1 MIMHIRYRCEL
12 IIERM
17 AAPRACRILEDAG
30 LTGYT
35 VLPAI
40 SGFGGVTRWSRDTD
54 MSASSDMVV
63 VISIGTQEQIETALK
78 EIERLLSNHI
88 GVLSV
93 AEVRVLRPGR
103 F

>member
-1 MIMHIRYRCEL
+1 METRNRLEL

-17 AAPRACRILEDAG
+17 AVNRACNILEGAG

-35 VLPAI
+35 ILPAI
-40 SGFGGVTRWSRDTD
+40 SGFGGNVRWSRDTD
-54 MSASSDMVV
+54 LSASGDMVV
-63 VISIGTQEQIETALK
+63 IVSIGTEACVQKALA
-78 EIERLLSNHI
+78 ELNNLLGSHI

-93 AEVRVLRPGR
+93 GQVGILRPER

>member
-1 MIMHIRYRCEL
+1 MHSRLRLEL

-17 AAPRACRILEDAG
+17 AAPRACKLLEAAG

-35 VLPAI
+35 VLPAL
-40 SGFGGVTRWSRDTD
+40 SGFGGQTRWSRDTD

-63 VISIGTQEQIETALK
+63 LISIGAEAQVHAALNQL
-78 EIERLLSNHI
+78 ENLLVSHS

-93 AEVRVLRPGR
+93 GEVQVLRPGR

>member
-1 MIMHIRYRCEL
+1 MHIRYRCEL

-17 AAPRACRILEDAG
+17 AAPRACRILEEAG

-63 VISIGTQEQIETALK
+63 IVSIGPKARVEEALT
-78 EIERLLSNHI
+78 EMERLLGSHI
-88 GVLSV
+88 GVLSIG
-93 AEVRVLRPGR
+93 EVSVLRPDR

>member
-1 MIMHIRYRCEL
+1 MHTRHRLEL

-17 AAPRACRILEDAG
+17 AARRACNILEAAG

-40 SGFGGVTRWSRDTD
+40 SGFGGVTRWSRDAD
-54 MSASSDMVV
+54 MSASSDMVII
-63 VISIGTQEQIETALK
+63 ISIGADEQVRAALS
-78 EIERLLSNHI
+78 ELENLLGSHI

-93 AEVRVLRPGR
+93 GEVRVLRPGR

>member
-1 MIMHIRYRCEL
+1 MHTRYRCEL

-17 AAPRACRILEDAG
+17 AAPRACRILEEAG

-63 VISIGTQEQIETALK
+63 VISIGAKTQLDAALE
-78 EIERLLSNHI
+78 EIERLLGSHI

-93 AEVRVLRPGR
+93 GEVKVLRPDR

>member
-1 MIMHIRYRCEL
+1 MHLRYRCEL

-17 AAPRACRILEDAG
+17 AAPRACRILEEAG

-40 SGFGGVTRWSRDTD
+40 SGFGGETRWSRDTD
-54 MSASSDMVV
+54 ISASSDMVV
-63 VISIGTQEQIETALK
+63 VVSIGAEDKMGVALR
-78 EIERLLSNHI
+78 EIERLLSSHI
-88 GVLSV
+88 GVLSIS
-93 AEVRVLRPGR
+93 EVKVMRPGR

>member
-1 MIMHIRYRCEL
+1 MHVRYRCEL

-17 AAPRACRILEDAG
+17 AAPRACRILEEAG

-40 SGFGGVTRWSRDTD
+40 SGFGGDTHWSRDTD
-54 MSASSDMVV
+54 MSASSGMVV
-63 VISIGTQEQIETALK
+63 IVSIGTQARVDAALA
-78 EIERLLSNHI
+78 EIERLLGSHI

-93 AEVRVLRPGR
+93 GEVRVLRPGR

>member
-1 MIMHIRYRCEL
+1 MHARRRLEL

-17 AAPRACRILEDAG
+17 AAPRACKILETSG

-40 SGFGGVTRWSRDTD
+40 SGFGGITRWNRDTD

-63 VISIGTQEQIETALK
+63 IVSIGSDDRVQAALA
-78 EIERLLSNHI
+78 EIERLLGSHI

-93 AEVRVLRPGR
+93 SDVQVLRPER

>member
-1 MIMHIRYRCEL
+1 MHSRLRLEL

-17 AAPRACRILEDAG
+17 AAPRACKLLEAAG

-40 SGFGGVTRWSRDTD
+40 SGFGGQTRWSRDTD

-63 VISIGTQEQIETALK
+63 LISIGAEAPVRAALNELEQ
-78 EIERLLSNHI
+78 LLGSHI

-93 AEVRVLRPGR
+93 GEVQVLRPGR

>member
-1 MIMHIRYRCEL
+1 MHSRLRLEL

-17 AAPRACRILEDAG
+17 AAPRACKLLEAAG

-35 VLPAI
+35 VLPAL
-40 SGFGGVTRWSRDTD
+40 SGFGGQTRWSRDTD

-63 VISIGTQEQIETALK
+63 LISIGAEAQVHAALNQL
-78 EIERLLSNHI
+78 ENLLGSHI

-93 AEVRVLRPGR
+93 GEVQVLRPGR

>member
-1 MIMHIRYRCEL
+1 MYVRYRCEL

-40 SGFGGVTRWSRDTD
+40 SGFGGQTRWSRDTD

-63 VISIGTQEQIETALK
+63 IVSIGAQEQIEAALK
-78 EIERLLSNHI
+78 QIESLLSSHI
-88 GVLSV
+88 GVLSIG
-93 AEVRVLRPGR
+93 EVKVLRPGR

>member
-1 MIMHIRYRCEL
+1 MHTRHRLEL

-17 AAPRACRILEDAG
+17 AAKRACNILEASG

-35 VLPAI
+35 ILPAL
-40 SGFGGVTRWSRDTD
+40 SGFGGKTRWSRDTD

-63 VISIGTQEQIETALK
+63 IVSIGTDAKVQAALA
-78 EIERLLSNHI
+78 ELERLLDSHI
-88 GVLSV
+88 GVLSIG
-93 AEVRVLRPGR
+93 EVKILRPDR

>member
-1 MIMHIRYRCEL
+1 MHACLRLEL

-35 VLPAI
+35 VLPAL
-40 SGFGGVTRWSRDTD
+40 SGFGGQTRWSRDTD

-63 VISIGTQEQIETALK
+63 VISIGGQARVHAALS
-78 EIERLLSNHI
+78 ELEGLLGSHI
-88 GVLSV
+88 GVLSICDV
-93 AEVRVLRPGR
+93 QVLRPGR

>member
-1 MIMHIRYRCEL
+1 MHVRYRCEL

-17 AAPRACRILEDAG
+17 AAPRACRILEEAG

-40 SGFGGVTRWSRDTD
+40 SGLGRQARWNRDTD
-54 MSASSDMVV
+54 ISASSDMVV
-63 VISIGTQEQIETALK
+63 VVSIGAQDQIEAALK
-78 EIERLLSNHI
+78 EIESLLSSHI
-88 GVLSV
+88 GVLSIG
-93 AEVRVLRPGR
+93 EVKVLRPDR

>member
-1 MIMHIRYRCEL
+1 MHVRYRCEL

-17 AAPRACRILEDAG
+17 AAPRACRILEEAG

-40 SGFGGVTRWSRDTD
+40 SGLGRQTRWNRDSD
-54 MSASSDMVV
+54 ISASSDMVV
-63 VISIGTQEQIETALK
+63 VVSIGAQEQIEAALK
-78 EIERLLSNHI
+78 EIESLLSNHI
-88 GVLSV
+88 GVLSIC
-93 AEVRVLRPGR
+93 EVKVLRPDR

>member
-1 MIMHIRYRCEL
+1 MHVRYRCEL

-17 AAPRACRILEDAG
+17 AAPRACRILEEAG

-40 SGFGGVTRWSRDTD
+40 SGLGRQVRWNRDTD
-54 MSASSDMVV
+54 ISSSSDMVV
-63 VISIGTQEQIETALK
+63 VVSIGAQDQIEAALK
-78 EIERLLSNHI
+78 EIESLLSSHI

-93 AEVRVLRPGR
+93 GEVKVLRPDR

>member
-1 MIMHIRYRCEL
+1 MHARRRLEL

-17 AAPRACRILEDAG
+17 AAPRACKILETSG

-40 SGFGGVTRWSRDTD
+40 SGFGGDTRWSRDAD
-54 MSASSDMVV
+54 MSASSDMVIV
-63 VISIGTQEQIETALK
+63 VSIGSDDKVQAALT
-78 EIERLLSNHI
+78 ELERLLGSHI

-93 AEVRVLRPGR
+93 GDVEVLRPER

>member
-1 MIMHIRYRCEL
+1 MHTRLRLEL

-17 AAPRACRILEDAG
+17 AAPRACNIIEDAG

-35 VLPAI
+35 VLPAL
-40 SGFGGVTRWSRDTD
+40 SGFGGVTRWSRDSD

-63 VISIGTQEQIETALK
+63 VISIGTNAQVQSALQEL
-78 EIERLLSNHI
+78 ERLLASHI

-93 AEVRVLRPGR
+93 GEVGVLRSDR

>member
-1 MIMHIRYRCEL
+1 MHSRLRLEL

-17 AAPRACRILEDAG
+17 AAPRACKLLEAAG

-40 SGFGGVTRWSRDTD
+40 SGFGGQTRWSRDTD

-63 VISIGTQEQIETALK
+63 LISIGAEAQVRAALN
-78 EIERLLSNHI
+78 ELENLLGSHI

-93 AEVRVLRPGR
+93 GEVQVLRPGR

>member
-1 MIMHIRYRCEL
+1 MHIHHRLEL

-17 AAPRACRILEDAG
+17 AARRACNILEGAG

-40 SGFGGVTRWSRDTD
+40 SGFGGVTRWSRDAD

-63 VISIGTQEQIETALK
+63 IISIGADAQVRAALS
-78 EIERLLSNHI
+78 ELENLLGSHI
-88 GVLSV
+88 GVLSFG
-93 AEVRVLRPGR
+93 EVQVLRPGR

>member
-1 MIMHIRYRCEL
+1 MHTRHRLEL

-17 AAPRACRILEDAG
+17 AARRACNILEGAG

-40 SGFGGVTRWSRDTD
+40 SGFGGVTRWSRDAD
-54 MSASSDMVV
+54 MSASSDMVII
-63 VISIGTQEQIETALK
+63 ISIGADEQVRAALS
-78 EIERLLSNHI
+78 ELENLLGSHI

-93 AEVRVLRPGR
+93 GEVQVLRPGR

>member
-1 MIMHIRYRCEL
+1 MHVRYRCEL

-17 AAPRACRILEDAG
+17 AAPRACRILEEAG

-40 SGFGGVTRWSRDTD
+40 SGFGGQTRWNRDAD

-63 VISIGTQEQIETALK
+63 VVSIGAQDQIELALK
-78 EIERLLSNHI
+78 EIERLLSSHI

-93 AEVRVLRPGR
+93 GEVKVLRPGR

>member
-1 MIMHIRYRCEL
+1 MHTRLRLEL

-17 AAPRACRILEDAG
+17 AAKRACSILEVAG

-35 VLPAI
+35 VLPAL

-63 VISIGTQEQIETALK
+63 IISIGADMQVRAALS
-78 EIERLLSNHI
+78 ELQGLLGSHI

-93 AEVRVLRPGR
+93 GEVQVLRPDR

>member
-1 MIMHIRYRCEL
+1 MHTRHRLEL
-12 IIERM
+12 FIERM
-17 AAPRACRILEDAG
+17 AAPRASKILEASG

-35 VLPAI
+35 ILPAI
-40 SGFGGVTRWSRDTD
+40 SGFGGKTRWSRDTD

-63 VISIGTQEQIETALK
+63 IISIGADAQVQAALS
-78 EIERLLSNHI
+78 ELERLLGSHI

-93 AEVRVLRPGR
+93 AEVKVLRPDR

>member
-1 MIMHIRYRCEL
+1 MHPRLRLEL

-17 AAPRACRILEDAG
+17 AAPRASKILESAG

-35 VLPAI
+35 ILPAL
-40 SGFGGVTRWSRDTD
+40 SGFGGETRWNRDTD

-63 VISIGTQEQIETALK
+63 VVSIGASEQVRTALSQL
-78 EIERLLSNHI
+78 ESLLGNHI

-93 AEVRVLRPGR
+93 GEVQVLRPDR

>member
-1 MIMHIRYRCEL
+1 MHTRRRLEL

-17 AAPRACRILEDAG
+17 AAPRACNILEASG
-30 LTGYT
+30 LIGYT
-35 VLPAI
+35 LMPAI
-40 SGFGGVTRWSRDTD
+40 SGFGGRTRWSRDTD

-63 VISIGTQEQIETALK
+63 IISIGGDAKVEAALA
-78 EIERLLSNHI
+78 ELERLLGSHI

-93 AEVRVLRPGR
+93 GDVKVLRPDR

>member
-1 MIMHIRYRCEL
+1 MHSRLRLEL

-17 AAPRACRILEDAG
+17 AAPRACKLLEAAG

-35 VLPAI
+35 VLPAL
-40 SGFGGVTRWSRDTD
+40 SGFGGQTRWSRDAD

-63 VISIGTQEQIETALK
+63 LISIGAEAQVRAALN
-78 EIERLLSNHI
+78 ELESLLGSHI

-93 AEVRVLRPGR
+93 GEVQVLRPGR

>member
-1 MIMHIRYRCEL
+1 MHIRFRCEL

-17 AAPRACRILEDAG
+17 AAPRACRILEEAG

-35 VLPAI
+35 VLPAV
-40 SGFGGVTRWSRDTD
+40 SGFGGETRWSRDTD

-63 VISIGTQEQIETALK
+63 VVSIGAKDRIEAALT
-78 EIERLLSNHI
+78 EIERLLSSHI
-88 GVLSV
+88 GVLSIS
-93 AEVRVLRPGR
+93 EVRVLRPGR

>member
-1 MIMHIRYRCEL
+1 MHSRLRLEL

-17 AAPRACRILEDAG
+17 AAPRACKLLEAAG

-40 SGFGGVTRWSRDTD
+40 SGFGGETRWSRDTD

-63 VISIGTQEQIETALK
+63 VISIGAEAQVHAALNQL
-78 EIERLLSNHI
+78 ENLLGSHI

-93 AEVRVLRPGR
+93 GEVQVLRPGR

>member
-1 MIMHIRYRCEL
+1 
-12 IIERM
+12 
-17 AAPRACRILEDAG
+17 
-30 LTGYT
+30 
-35 VLPAI
+35 
-40 SGFGGVTRWSRDTD
+40 

-63 VISIGTQEQIETALK
+63 IVSIGAQDRIEAALT

-93 AEVRVLRPGR
+93 SEVRVLRPGR

>member
-1 MIMHIRYRCEL
+1 MHTRLRLEL

-17 AAPRACRILEDAG
+17 AAARACSVLEAAG

-40 SGFGGVTRWSRDTD
+40 SGFGGVTRWNRDTD

-63 VISIGTQEQIETALK
+63 IISIGAENQVHSALRDL
-78 EIERLLSNHI
+78 EGLLGSHI

-93 AEVRVLRPGR
+93 GDVQVLRPDR